1 VSVQPLTRRS
11 VLTGAAMSAV
21 AAVVGFVVARNS
33 NAASTK
39 SPTSGAN
46 SYGSG
51 GSNNSALVAAAK
63 VTPAGIVEKG
73 IVLTR
78 DASGSV
84 HGVSAICTH
93 QGCTVAAPKGGIVS
107 CPCHGSKFDAATGR
121 VLRGPATRP
130 LPAIAVHVQGDQVVR
145 G

>member
-1 VSVQPLTRRS
+1 MSVQPLTRRS
-11 VLTGAAMSAV
+11 VLTGAAVSAA

-33 NAASTK
+33 TAATST
-39 SPTSGAN
+39 SSTSGAN
-46 SYGSG
+46 GYGASG
-51 GSNNSALVAAAK
+51 GGGAVVSAAK
-63 VTPAGIVEKG
+63 VTPAGIIEKG

-78 DASGSV
+78 DASGAV
-84 HGVSAICTH
+84 HGVSATCTH
-93 QGCTVAAPKGGIVS
+93 QGCTVAAPRDGIVS